1 MRKQDQDLDQISGVL
16 TDLKTLADGMNAEL
30 TYQDKFITAIQDFTD
45 ETSRRTKDYP
55 RRVKLIHYML
65 FSAFCLSRLQSPATL
80 AMALALCLELYERKE
95 NRVKAKSQG
104 CCSLT
109 SLHVCAIPF
118 NFPAPPRKSV
128 FLITTL
134 KVIVFRASH

>member
-55 RRVKLIHYML
+55 PL
-65 FSAFCLSRLQSPATL
+65 
-80 AMALALCLELYERKE
+80 
-95 NRVKAKSQG
+95 
-104 CCSLT
+104 
-109 SLHVCAIPF
+109 
-118 NFPAPPRKSV
+118 
-128 FLITTL
+128 
-134 KVIVFRASH
+134 